1 MKMGC
6 KNCHYESPFAI
17 AILLHLI
24 FRHHC
29 KPTKRDVKFALRNGI
44 ELRAPLIALRVIIAT
59 ICYPFHWIY
68 ENI

>member
-6 KNCHYESPFAI
+6 KNCHYETPFAI
-17 AILLHLI
+17 VILLHLI
-24 FRHHC
+24 FVHHC
-29 KPTKRDVKFALRNGI
+29 RPTKKDVKFALRNGI